1 MDEPFIFI
9 PAVLVAICTT
19 GLFVL
24 ILTSVIRKKVR
35 TVQAEVVAKKTKRVY
50 NSTLAKAGVSG
61 SSWYEYYAVFKVETG
76 KKAKLQ
82 LQKEVYD
89 LIEEGDKGQ
98 LTFKGY
104 NFISFDKNSCFFV

>member
-1 MDEPFIFI
+1 MDDPFIFI
-9 PAVLVAICTT
+9 PALLVAICTT
-19 GLFVL
+19 CLFVL

-76 KKAKLQ
+76 KTIELQ
-82 LQKEVYD
+82 LPKDIYD
-89 LIEEGDKGQ
+89 IIEEGNKGQ